1 MTARASD
8 EFQKKFKLIYVQPA
22 NCSLKR
28 PRSPST
34 EPICSPERSP
44 GRSQDENQNP
54 IKVLCR
60 PALDRAMS
68 NIRNRGP
75 DPHQCFFCGSL
86 FPNDEG
92 LQAHRRIPHSYTC
105 DECPRRFA
113 TRSELYRH
121 HLNVAEAIKREDQTS
136 DRELGNSSHVGKEK
150 SQPDVLLLDSSV
162 PSSPLLSQEP
172 VHNSHDQDSESNKTE
187 DDKNDESCS
196 QISSSPSSPG
206 FLQYLTAG
214 KDKFH
219 DDQNFNDF
227 LSGVVTIISDS
238 DSGEDRHSDEAPEL
252 KMSSDDESIS
262 SSFPQKSHLS
272 SSLFPQEEGD
282 DRPNI
287 EPKIEISI
295 EENLVVEPPLDSIE
309 VKNEPKNNPPL
320 QQKQKRTTE
329 GHVSHKC
336 IQCGVSIRLSNF
348 ASNSGIDSGGEEL
361 KCFQCQPQIFFRTL
375 CPICEKQV
383 ETVSIQYHLEHAHHE
398 VDVLPCKMCQ
408 QMMGKHDIIPH
419 MKVCGENGGKSKVLC
434 PLCKKD
440 MLKTSL
446 ALHMQTHMNRPKQQ
460 CPHCDSKVLNLKLHI
475 MRKHANVQASNGNM

>member
-8 EFQKKFKLIYVQPA
+8 EFQKELKFNYVQPA

-34 EPICSPERSP
+34 EPVCGKESSS

-54 IKVLCR
+54 IKIMCR
-60 PALDRAMS
+60 PALDKAMS
-68 NIRNRGP
+68 IIRNRGP
-75 DPHQCFFCGSL
+75 DQHQCYFCGIL
-86 FPNDEG
+86 FPNDEV

-121 HLNVAEAIKREDQTS
+121 HLNVADAIKREDQIS
-136 DRELGNSSHVGKEK
+136 DREPSSIYHL
-150 SQPDVLLLDSSV
+150 SH
-162 PSSPLLSQEP
+162 SSPLLGQEP
-172 VHNSHDQDSESNKTE
+172 VHNLHDQHSESNKT
-187 DDKNDESCS
+187 DANMIDESCS
-196 QISSSPSSPG
+196 QIPSSPSSPG
-206 FLQYLTAG
+206 FLQNLTAG
-214 KDKFH
+214 KDIFH

-238 DSGEDRHSDEAPEL
+238 DSDRHSDEAPEL
-252 KMSSDDESIS
+252 KISSDDESIS
-262 SSFPQKSHLS
+262 SSFLQKSHLS
-272 SSLFPQEEGD
+272 TSPFPQEEGD

-309 VKNEPKNNPPL
+309 VKNEPMNNPPL
-320 QQKQKRTTE
+320 HQKQRHTNE

-336 IQCGVSIRLSNF
+336 VQCGVSIHLSNF
-348 ASNSGIDSGGEEL
+348 ALNSGRASGGEEL

-383 ETVSIQYHLEHAHHE
+383 ETVSIPYHLEHAHHE

-408 QMMGKHDIIPH
+408 QMIGKHDIIPH

-475 MRKHANVQASNGNM
+475 MRKHSSVD